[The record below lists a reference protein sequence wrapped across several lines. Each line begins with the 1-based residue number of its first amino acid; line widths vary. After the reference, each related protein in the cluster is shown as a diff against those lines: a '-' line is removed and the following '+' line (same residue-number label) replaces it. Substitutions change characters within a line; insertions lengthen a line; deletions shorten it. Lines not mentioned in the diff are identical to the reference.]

1 MRTWAS
7 VSSTKCLPQKR
18 LKNDELG
25 EQTSGWNGQFAKA
38 FQRLV
43 PQMCIVQAVLTQLR
57 ILHV

>member
-1 MRTWAS
+1 MTWDS

-25 EQTSGWNGQFAKA
+25 EQTSGWNGQFANTL
-38 FQRLV
+38 QRLV

-57 ILHV
+57 IFHMS